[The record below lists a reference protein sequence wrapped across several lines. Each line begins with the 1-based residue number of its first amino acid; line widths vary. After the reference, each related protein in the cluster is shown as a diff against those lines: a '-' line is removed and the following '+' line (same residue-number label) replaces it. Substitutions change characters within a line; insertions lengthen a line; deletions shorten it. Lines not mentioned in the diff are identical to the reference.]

1 LAGECLTLTFVTGFL
16 FFLFYWFVARN
27 PYLNHALCCKIYL
40 MPLIRLRNITVSFG
54 GPSILEKISL
64 SIDSGERL
72 CLLGRNGT
80 GKSTLLKVIAGEVKQ
95 ESGELEFSQ
104 GLKLAV
110 LDQQPRLDIS
120 GTIFDVVA
128 MGLGK
133 NARLLQDY
141 HHALHDFTENTN
153 DQTIAELARAQDQ
166 VDMNG
171 AWQLNQQVE
180 EVLSRMKLD
189 GDEDYLAQSGGMKRR
204 VLLAK
209 ALVIKP
215 DILLLDEP
223 TNHLDLNAIQWLE
236 EQLLNYNG
244 ALMFITHDRSFM
256 RKLSTR
262 IIELDRGNLTSY
274 PGNYDTYL
282 QRKEEALHAEEV
294 SNAHF
299 DKRMAQEEVWIRQG
313 IKARRTRNEGRV
325 RALEKMR
332 AESSERR
339 KQVGKVAMNVARAD
353 SSGKVIAEAE
363 NVSFDY
369 DGKPIIRGLTTT
381 ILRGDKIGIIGPNG
395 AGKTTLLR
403 LLLGDLKP
411 TTGTIINGTKQE
423 VAYFDQLRAQLDEKA
438 TVIDNLSQGREF
450 VEINGATKHVIG
462 YLQDFLFAP
471 ERARSPVSM
480 LSGGERNRLLLAK
493 LFSKPSNILVMDEP
507 TNDLDIETLEL
518 LEELVMDYKGTVLLV
533 SHDREFVNNVVTS
546 TLVFE
551 DDHQVNEYIGGY
563 DDWLKQRSTRQKTG
577 NKNAASKAGS
587 NNSAGKDASGQAA
600 PAKAKKRSYN
610 EQRELDALPAQIE
623 TFENE
628 VEVMQDLMANDDFYK
643 KDKDEIKKVQEQLA
657 EVEKNLAHC
666 YLRWEALE

>member
-1 LAGECLTLTFVTGFL
+1 
-16 FFLFYWFVARN
+16 
-27 PYLNHALCCKIYL
+27 
-40 MPLIRLRNITVSFG
+40 MSLIRLRNINVSFG
-54 GPSILEKISL
+54 GPSILEGVSL

-80 GKSTLLKVIAGEVKQ
+80 GKSTLLKVIAGEVKA
-95 ESGELEFSQ
+95 ESGEIEYKQS
-104 GLKLAV
+104 LKLAV

-128 MGLGK
+128 MGLGE
-133 NARLLQDY
+133 NAKLLQDY
-141 HHALHDFTENTN
+141 HHALHDFTENNN

-166 VDMNG
+166 VDIND

-180 EVLSRMKLD
+180 EVLSRMELD
-189 GDEDYLAQSGGMKRR
+189 GDDEYSAQSGGMKRR

-282 QRKEEALHAEEV
+282 QRKEEALHAEDV

-299 DKRMAQEEVWIRQG
+299 DKRLAQEEVWIRQG

-332 AESSERR
+332 RESSERR
-339 KQVGKVAMNVARAD
+339 KQVGKVSMNVAQAD
-353 SSGKVIAEAE
+353 RSGKVIAEAE

-369 DGKPIIRGLTTT
+369 EDKTIIKGLNTT
-381 ILRGDKIGIIGPNG
+381 ILRGDKVGIIGPNG

-403 LLLGDLKP
+403 ILLGDLKP
-411 TTGTIINGTKQE
+411 AAGTIVNGTKQE

-450 VEINGATKHVIG
+450 VEINGTTKHVIG

-551 DDHQVNEYIGGY
+551 ESGQVNEYVGGY
-563 DDWLKQRSTRQKTG
+563 DDWLKYSAEVVRQ
-577 NKNAASKAGS
+577 NAKNNSVGSKLSVKEKGS
-587 NNSAGKDASGQAA
+587 NAKQK
-600 PAKAKKRSYN
+600 KAKKLSYN
-610 EQRELDALPAQIE
+610 DQRELDALPSQIE
-623 TFENE
+623 GFEKK
-628 VEVMQDLMANDDFYK
+628 VESLQQSMAGDDFYK
-643 KDKDEIKKVQEQLA
+643 QDEGSIKETQQQLA
-657 EVEKNLAHC
+657 AIQKKLSHC
-666 YLRWEALE
+666 YTRWEELE

>member
-1 LAGECLTLTFVTGFL
+1 
-16 FFLFYWFVARN
+16 
-27 PYLNHALCCKIYL
+27 
-40 MPLIRLRNITVSFG
+40 MSLIRLRNIHVSFG
-54 GPSILEKISL
+54 GPAILESISVA
-64 SIDSGERL
+64 IEAGERL

-80 GKSTLLKVIAGEVKQ
+80 GKSTLLKVISGEVKAD
-95 ESGELEFSQ
+95 SGDLEFKQS
-104 GLKLAV
+104 LKIAV
-110 LDQQPRLDIS
+110 LDQEPRSDMKGS
-120 GTIFDVVA
+120 IFDVVA
-128 MGLGK
+128 MGLGE
-133 NARLLQDY
+133 NAKLLQDY
-141 HHALHDFTENTN
+141 HHALHHFTENHN
-153 DQTIAELARAQDQ
+153 DQTTAELERAQNQ
-166 VDMNG
+166 VDIHN

-180 EVLSRMKLD
+180 EVLSRMQLD
-189 GDEDYLAQSGGMKRR
+189 GDADYGSLSGGMKRR

-223 TNHLDLNAIQWLE
+223 TNHLDLNAILWLE
-236 EQLLNYNG
+236 EQLLNYKG

-262 IIELDRGNLTSY
+262 IIELDRGCLSSY

-282 QRKEEALHAEEV
+282 RRKAEALHAEEV
-294 SNAHF
+294 ENAHF
-299 DKRMAQEEVWIRQG
+299 DKKLAQEEVWIRQG

-332 AESSERR
+332 SERSQR
-339 KQVGKVAMNVARAD
+339 RNQAGKVAMKAASAER
-353 SSGKVIAEAE
+353 SGKLVAEAE

-369 DGKPIIRGLTTT
+369 DGKPLIAGLTTT

-411 TTGTIINGTKQE
+411 TSGSIKNGTKLE
-423 VAYFDQLRAQLDEKA
+423 IAYFDQFRAQLDDQA
-438 TVIDNLSQGREF
+438 SVIENLSQGREF
-450 VEINGATKHVIG
+450 VEINGNRKHVIG

-493 LFSKPSNILVMDEP
+493 LFSKPSNILVLDEP

-518 LEELVMDYKGTVLLV
+518 LEELVMEYKGTVLVV

-551 DDHQVNEYIGGY
+551 GNAQVNEYVGGY
-563 DDWLKQRSTRQKTG
+563 DDWLNYSAEKARSE
-577 NKNAASKAGS
+577 SKAVKMAAADKK
-587 NNSAGKDASGQAA
+587 SASLNVKQGQSKKLSYKD
-600 PAKAKKRSYN
+600 
-610 EQRELDALPAQIE
+610 QRELEALPAQIE
-623 TFENE
+623 SFEEE
-628 VEVMQDLMANDDFYK
+628 VEALQNLMADTEFYK
-643 KDKDEIKKVQEQLA
+643 QEKDEIQKIQQQLIEA
-657 EVEKNLAHC
+657 EAGLSHC
-666 YLRWEALE
+666 YARWEELE

>member
-1 LAGECLTLTFVTGFL
+1 
-16 FFLFYWFVARN
+16 
-27 PYLNHALCCKIYL
+27 
-40 MPLIRLRNITVSFG
+40 MSLIRLRNIHVSFG
-54 GPSILEKISL
+54 GPAILESISFA
-64 SIDSGERL
+64 IEAGERL

-80 GKSTLLKVIAGEVKQ
+80 GKSTLLKVISGEVKAD
-95 ESGELEFSQ
+95 SGDLEFKQ
-104 GLKLAV
+104 NLKIAV
-110 LDQQPRLDIS
+110 LDQEPRSDMKGS
-120 GTIFDVVA
+120 IFDVVA
-128 MGLGK
+128 MGLGE
-133 NARLLQDY
+133 NAKLLQDY
-141 HHALHDFTENTN
+141 HHALHHFTEIHN
-153 DQTIAELARAQDQ
+153 DQTTAELERAQNQ
-166 VDMNG
+166 VDIHN

-180 EVLSRMKLD
+180 EVLSRMQLD
-189 GDEDYLAQSGGMKRR
+189 GDIDYASLSGGMKRR

-223 TNHLDLNAIQWLE
+223 TNHLDLNAILWLE
-236 EQLLNYNG
+236 DQLLNFKG

-262 IIELDRGNLTSY
+262 IIELDRGCLSSY

-282 QRKEEALHAEEV
+282 RRKAEALHAEEME
-294 SNAHF
+294 NAHF
-299 DKRMAQEEVWIRQG
+299 DKKLAQEEVWIRQG

-332 AESSERR
+332 SERSQR
-339 KQVGKVAMNVARAD
+339 RNQVGKVAMKAASAER
-353 SSGKVIAEAE
+353 SGKLVVEAE

-369 DGKPIIRGLTTT
+369 DGKPLIAGLTTT

-411 TTGTIINGTKQE
+411 TSGIIKIGTNLEI
-423 VAYFDQLRAQLDEKA
+423 AYFDQFRAQLDDQA
-438 TVIDNLSQGREF
+438 SVIENLSQGREF
-450 VEINGATKHVIG
+450 VEINGNRKHVIG

-493 LFSKPSNILVMDEP
+493 LFSKPSNILVLDEP

-518 LEELVMDYKGTVLLV
+518 LEELVMEYKGTVLVV

-551 DDHQVNEYIGGY
+551 GNAQVNEYVGGY
-563 DDWLKQRSTRQKTG
+563 DDWLNYSTEKARSE
-577 NKNAASKAGS
+577 SKAVKMAAADKK
-587 NNSAGKDASGQAA
+587 SASLNVKQGQSKKLSYKDQ
-600 PAKAKKRSYN
+600 
-610 EQRELDALPAQIE
+610 QELETLPAQIE
-623 TFENE
+623 SFEEE
-628 VEVMQDLMANDDFYK
+628 VEVLQNLMADTEFYK
-643 KDKDEIKKVQEQLA
+643 QDKDEIQKIQQQLIEA
-657 EVEKNLAHC
+657 EAGLSHC
-666 YLRWEALE
+666 YTRWEELE

>member
-1 LAGECLTLTFVTGFL
+1 
-16 FFLFYWFVARN
+16 
-27 PYLNHALCCKIYL
+27 
-40 MPLIRLRNITVSFG
+40 MSLIRLRNINVSFG
-54 GPSILEKISL
+54 GPSILEGVSL
-64 SIDSGERL
+64 SIDAGERL

-80 GKSTLLKVIAGEVKQ
+80 GKSTLLKVIAGEVKA
-95 ESGELEFSQ
+95 ESGEIEYKQS
-104 GLKLAV
+104 LKLAV

-128 MGLGK
+128 MGLGE
-133 NARLLQDY
+133 NAKLLQDY
-141 HHALHDFTENTN
+141 HHALHDFTENNN

-166 VDMNG
+166 VDIND

-180 EVLSRMKLD
+180 EVLSRMELD
-189 GDEDYLAQSGGMKRR
+189 GDDEYSAQSGGMKRR

-282 QRKEEALHAEEV
+282 QRKEEALHAEDV

-299 DKRMAQEEVWIRQG
+299 DKRLAQEEIWIRQG

-332 AESSERR
+332 RESSERR
-339 KQVGKVAMNVARAD
+339 KQVGKVSMNVAQAD
-353 SSGKVIAEAE
+353 RSGKVIAEAE

-369 DGKPIIRGLTTT
+369 DDKTIIKGLNTT
-381 ILRGDKIGIIGPNG
+381 ILRGDKVGIIGPNG

-403 LLLGDLKP
+403 ILLGDLKP
-411 TTGTIINGTKQE
+411 AAGTIANGTKQE

-450 VEINGATKHVIG
+450 VEINGTTKHVIG

-551 DDHQVNEYIGGY
+551 EGGQVNEYVGGY
-563 DDWLKQRSTRQKTG
+563 DDWLKYAKEVATQNIK
-577 NKNAASKAGS
+577 NKNSEKK
-587 NNSAGKDASGQAA
+587 SAIKDTSIEKK
-600 PAKAKKRSYN
+600 KAKKLNYN
-610 EQRELDALPAQIE
+610 DQRELDGLPLQIE
-623 TFENE
+623 NFEKE
-628 VEVMQDLMANDDFYK
+628 VELLQQSMAGEDFYK
-643 KDKDEIKKVQEQLA
+643 QDEGLIKETQQQLA
-657 EVEKNLAHC
+657 VIQEKLSHC
-666 YLRWEALE
+666 YTRWEELE

>member
-1 LAGECLTLTFVTGFL
+1 
-16 FFLFYWFVARN
+16 
-27 PYLNHALCCKIYL
+27 
-40 MPLIRLRNITVSFG
+40 MSLIRLRNIHVGFG
-54 GPSILEKISL
+54 GPAILESISV
-64 SIDSGERL
+64 SIDAGERL

-80 GKSTLLKVIAGEVKQ
+80 GKSTLLKVISGEVKA
-95 ESGELEFSQ
+95 ESGDFESKQ
-104 GLKLAV
+104 NLKLAV
-110 LDQQPRLDIS
+110 LDQEPRGDLEGS
-120 GTIFDVVA
+120 IFDVVA
-128 MGLGK
+128 MGLGD
-133 NARLLQDY
+133 NAKYLQDY
-141 HHALHDFTENTN
+141 HHALHNFSENTN
-153 DQTIAELARAQDQ
+153 DQTIAELQRAQDQ
-166 VDMNG
+166 VELHN

-189 GDEDYLAQSGGMKRR
+189 GDVDYSSLSGGMKRR

-209 ALVIKP
+209 ALVVKP

-236 EQLLNYNG
+236 EQLLNYKG

-262 IIELDRGNLTSY
+262 IIELDRGSLTSY

-282 QRKEEALHAEEV
+282 QRKAEALHAEEV
-294 SNAHF
+294 ENAHF
-299 DKRMAQEEVWIRQG
+299 DKKLAQEEVWIRQG

-332 AESSERR
+332 SERNQR
-339 KQVGKVAMNVARAD
+339 RNQVGKVAMNVASAD
-353 SSGKVIAEAE
+353 RSGKLVSEAE
-363 NVSFDY
+363 NVSFEY
-369 DGKPIIRGLTTT
+369 DGKPIIKGLNTT

-403 LLLGDLKP
+403 LLLGDLQP
-411 TTGTIINGTKQE
+411 TSGRITNGTKQE
-423 VAYFDQLRAQLDEKA
+423 VAYFDQFRAQLDDNES
-438 TVIDNLSQGREF
+438 VIENLSHGREF
-450 VEINGATKHVIG
+450 VEINGNRKHVIG

-493 LFSKPSNILVMDEP
+493 LFSKASNILVLDEP

-518 LEELVMDYKGTVLLV
+518 LEELVMDYKGTVLVV

-551 DDHQVNEYIGGY
+551 GDAQVNEYVGGY
-563 DDWLKQRSTRQKTG
+563 DDWLNYSQAKVKSD
-577 NKNAASKAGS
+577 NKLAAADKKSASQNTQSSKAVKTKKLS
-587 NNSAGKDASGQAA
+587 YKDQL
-600 PAKAKKRSYN
+600 
-610 EQRELDALPAQIE
+610 ELDALPVQIE

-628 VEVMQDLMANDDFYK
+628 ITSLQARMANDDFYK
-643 KDKDEIKKVQEQLA
+643 QEKETILEVQKQL
-657 EVEKNLAHC
+657 EKNQAGLAHC
-666 YLRWEALE
+666 YTRWEELETA

>member
-1 LAGECLTLTFVTGFL
+1 
-16 FFLFYWFVARN
+16 
-27 PYLNHALCCKIYL
+27 
-40 MPLIRLRNITVSFG
+40 MSLIRLRNIQVSFG
-54 GPSILEKISL
+54 GPAILENISVA
-64 SIDSGERL
+64 IDAGERL

-80 GKSTLLKVIAGEVKQ
+80 GKSTLLKVISGEVKAD
-95 ESGELEFSQ
+95 SGDLEFKQSI
-104 GLKLAV
+104 KIAV
-110 LDQQPRLDIS
+110 LDQEPRGDLS
-120 GTIFDVVA
+120 GSIFDVVA

-133 NARLLQDY
+133 NAKYLQDY
-141 HHALHDFTENTN
+141 HHALHDFTLNQN
-153 DQTIAELARAQDQ
+153 DQTTAELQRAQDQ
-166 VDMNG
+166 VDMHN

-180 EVLSRMKLD
+180 EVLSRMQLD
-189 GDEDYLAQSGGMKRR
+189 GDADYSALSGGMKRR

-215 DILLLDEP
+215 DMLLLDEP
-223 TNHLDLNAIQWLE
+223 TNHLDLNAILWLE
-236 EQLLNYNG
+236 EQLLNYKG

-262 IIELDRGNLTSY
+262 IIELDRGVLTSY

-282 QRKEEALHAEEV
+282 RRKAEALHAEEIA
-294 SNAHF
+294 NAHF
-299 DKRMAQEEVWIRQG
+299 DKKLAQEEVWIRQG

-332 AESSERR
+332 SERNVR
-339 KQVGKVAMNVARAD
+339 RNQVGKVSMQAASAER
-353 SSGKVIAEAE
+353 SGKLVTEAE

-369 DGKPIIRGLTTT
+369 DGKPLINGLVTT

-411 TTGTIINGTKQE
+411 TAGSIKIGTKLE
-423 VAYFDQLRAQLDEKA
+423 VAYFDQFRAQLNDNA
-438 TVIDNLSQGREF
+438 SVIDNLSQGREF
-450 VEINGATKHVIG
+450 VEINGNRKHVMG

-493 LFSKPSNILVMDEP
+493 LFSKPSNILVLDEP

-518 LEELVMDYKGTVLLV
+518 LEELVMEYKGTVLVV

-551 DDHQVNEYIGGY
+551 ADAQVNEYVGGY
-563 DDWLKQRSTRQKTG
+563 DDWLNYSVEKAKTER
-577 NKNAASKAGS
+577 
-587 NNSAGKDASGQAA
+587 QAA
-600 PAKAKKRSYN
+600 KQSASQPASQNYSQQAKQTKTKKLNYKD
-610 EQRELDALPAQIE
+610 QQELNALPAQIE
-623 TFENE
+623 SFEQQ
-628 VEVMQDLMANDDFYK
+628 VATLQKKMAANDFYQQE
-643 KDKDEIKKVQEQLA
+643 KDEIQKVQQQLTD
-657 EVEKNLAHC
+657 VEAQLSHC
-666 YLRWEALE
+666 YLRWEELE